1 MNKLERM
8 SFGINELRVLYYTLI
23 EIERENNNKSLDE
36 IKREF
41 FNDLKNYDVVIR
53 SRNERE
59 RYYKAN

>member
-41 FNDLKNYDVVIR
+41 F
-53 SRNERE
+53 
-59 RYYKAN
+59 